1 MHKSLYKRTGY
12 AIYKIIE
19 EKKLHENLFFFGKI
33 TKYKQIEKNLVQK
46 TAPLFVIFRKKSI
59 RPEMFLRTVS
69 RIKDFEEIFLFKDI
83 TGASGGGNPKPKFHW
98 RYCQKHA

>member
-46 TAPLFVIFRKKSI
+46 KQHPFLLFLEKKYTPRNVPSNCLTYQG
-59 RPEMFLRTVS
+59 F
-69 RIKDFEEIFLFKDI
+69 
-83 TGASGGGNPKPKFHW
+83 
-98 RYCQKHA
+98 